1 MDWFDLAALAFLGFF
16 VVSGYRRGLVSQLV
30 GMAGIVIALALAFS
44 YFDRVGALLD
54 GFLSIGP
61 QMAGVAGF
69 VLIVI
74 LVNLALALL
83 VRAWRAATK
92 SSGLSLL
99 DSIGGAFFGGLKAL
113 FILVFIVVILVSLPI
128 PALRQR
134 VEGGVLTAQ
143 ILRAAPVF
151 YLLQERSLP
160 PDVPRLLVTAEGV
173 RLRRIDFAALD
184 GATCLGCGGKVEY
197 RGFVRKGLL
206 SYPLFECPRCGL
218 KSDGCLTYE
227 GYHLF
232 YDRCPLAR
240 ADRGEAINCHVWPNP
255 APVVPKGPCP
265 VCGRR

>member
-1 MDWFDLAALAFLGFF
+1 MDWFDAASLALLGFF
-16 VVSGYRRGLVSQLV
+16 IVTGYRRGLVSQLV
-30 GMAGIVIALALAFS
+30 GMAGIVLALVLAFS
-44 YFDRVGALLD
+44 YFDRVGDLLTH
-54 GFLSIGP
+54 FLP
-61 QMAGVAGF
+61 LDTQMAGILGF
-69 VLIVI
+69 VLVVI
-74 LVNLALALL
+74 LVNLGLALL

-113 FILVFIVVILVSLPI
+113 FILVFIVVILVSLPL

-134 VEGGVLTAQ
+134 VEQGILTAQ
-143 ILRAAPVF
+143 LLRAAPVF

-160 PDVPRLLVTAEGV
+160 PNVPRLLVTAKGV
-173 RLRRIDFAALD
+173 RLRRIDFSHLD
-184 GATCLGCGGKVEY
+184 GATCLGCGGKVVY
-197 RGFVRKGLL
+197 RGFVRKGLF

-232 YDRCPLAR
+232 YDRCPLEV
-240 ADRGEAINCHVWPNP
+240 ADRGESINCHVWPNP
-255 APVVPKGPCP
+255 VPVLPKGPCP